1 MKIDKGEITM
11 SWKDILKMD
20 FNLDDFDHNTY
31 PDISNAV
38 DIFLDMQEWRINYE
52 LEEGS
57 ISDAEA
63 KKEKEKLE
71 EVVND
76 AYNQLTQEDLD
87 NSKKIPPKFDMHDLL
102 LELSRNLNF
111 KVREKLQ

>member
-1 MKIDKGEITM
+1 M
-11 SWKDILKMD
+11 SWESILKKD
-20 FNLDDFDHNTY
+20 LNPDDIANEY

-38 DIFLDMQEWRINYE
+38 SIFMEMGDGRINYE

-57 ISDAEA
+57 ISDEEA

-87 NSKKIPPKFDMHDLL
+87 NPEFDMYDLL